1 MVETMSSLTQLN
13 WYRSDHFFI
22 IPISNMHYDELGS
35 VLNGIFQKGWSFKR
49 VLGVQ
54 FV

>member
-1 MVETMSSLTQLN
+1 
-13 WYRSDHFFI
+13 
-22 IPISNMHYDELGS
+22 MHYDELGS

-54 FV
+54 LV